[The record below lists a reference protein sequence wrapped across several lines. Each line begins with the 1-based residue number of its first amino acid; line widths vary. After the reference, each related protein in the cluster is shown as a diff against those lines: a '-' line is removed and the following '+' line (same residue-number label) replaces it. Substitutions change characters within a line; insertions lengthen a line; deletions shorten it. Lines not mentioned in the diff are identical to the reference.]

1 MKKIDSKYLESI
13 GKDFCYYYV
22 PKNEIVLGD
31 IIEMVKAGEIESVR
45 TYGDDKWQ
53 IQVKTESV
61 EA

>member
-22 PKNEIVLGD
+22 PKNEIALGD
-31 IIEMVKAGEIESVR
+31 LIEMVKAGE
-45 TYGDDKWQ
+45 
-53 IQVKTESV
+53 SV

>member
-22 PKNEIVLGD
+22 PKNEIALGD
-31 IIEMVKAGEIESVR
+31 LIEMVKAGEIESVR
-45 TYGDDKWQ
+45 TYWEDKWQ